1 MSLVFLSLSCVVAYM
16 FVYLFT
22 VVVYL
27 YTIVVV
33 YCCCLFVYCCCLH
46 VCLFVY
52 SCCLLV
58 YYCCCLF
65 VIVYLLLLF
74 TCLFVCLIFLSLL
87 LSFSLDGVNSDLL
100 VILLQGSEI
109 LTGLGELS
117 LLHTLSYIPVD
128 EGTLGVHQIE
138 LVVKTSPGLSDG
150 GGVAQHA
157 DGTLYLGQVT
167 AGNNGGWL
175 VVDSHLESSWAP
187 VDELDGPL
195 GLDGGNGGVDILG
208 DDISSVQ
215 HTACHVLAVTGIAFH
230 HLVGGLK
237 DSVGDLSNG
246 ELLVVGL
253 LSRDDWGIGG
263 QREMDTWV
271 GHQVGLE
278 LGQIDVEGTIE
289 PQRGS
294 DGADDLSDQ
303 TVKVGV
309 GWALDVQ
316 VTTADVVDGL
326 VVNHEGAVGVLKGGM
341 GGQDGVVGLNNS
353 GGDLGGWVD
362 SELQLGLLSVINGE
376 PLHEEGG
383 EARAGTST
391 EGVEKEE
398 SLETSTL
405 IGQFPDTVEYKI
417 DDLLS
422 DGVVTT
428 GVVVGS
434 ILLSGDEL
442 LGVEKLTV
450 GSGTDLINYGW
461 LQIDEDGTGYVLAS
475 SGLTEEG
482 VEGIITTSDGLVR
495 GHLAIRLDS
504 VLQTV
509 QLPAD

>member
-1 MSLVFLSLSCVVAYM
+1 M
-16 FVYLFT
+16 FVYCCCLFVCCCCLHVCLLLLFVCLLLLFTCLFTVVVCLFT
-22 VVVYL
+22 VVVYMF
-27 YTIVVV
+27 V

-46 VCLFVY
+46 VCL
-52 SCCLLV
+52 LL
-58 YYCCCLF
+58 LF
-65 VIVYLLLLF
+65 VCLLLLF
-74 TCLFVCLIFLSLL
+74 VCLFVCLIFLSLL

-138 LVVKTSPGLSDG
+138 LVIKTSPGLGDG
-150 GGVAQHA
+150 GGVTQHA

-175 VVDSHLESSWAP
+175 VVDSDLESSWAP

-195 GLDGGNGGVDILG
+195 GLDGGDGGVDILG
-208 DDISSVQ
+208 DDIYSVQ
-215 HTACHVLAVTGIAFH
+215 HTAGHVFAVTGIAFH

-316 VTTADVVDGL
+316 VTTADVVYGL
-326 VVNHEGAVGVLKGGM
+326 VVNHEGAVRVLKGGM

-353 GGDLGGWVD
+353 GGDLRGWVD

-398 SLETSTL
+398 SLETSAL
-405 IGQFPDTVEYKI
+405 IGQFPDTVEYKV

-434 ILLSGDEL
+434 IFLSGDEL
-442 LGVEKLTV
+442 LRVEKLTV
-450 GSGTDLINYGW
+450 GSGTDPINYSW
-461 LQIDEDGTGYVLAS
+461 LQIDEDATRDVLAS
-475 SGLTEEG
+475 SGLAEEG
-482 VEGIITTSDGLVR
+482 VERIITTSDGLVR

-504 VLQTV
+504 
-509 QLPAD
+509 PC